1 MNSYH
6 KAVWNNI
13 SPFLKKANNNVA
25 LDWLYKRVQPVH
37 LHQTIHSYFNE
48 NYSYDGNNKILLNKL
63 ENAI

>member
-37 LHQTIHSYFNE
+37 LHHTIHSYFNE
-48 NYSYDGNNKILLNKL
+48 KYSYDGNN
-63 ENAI
+63 